1 MKKWCC
7 LLAIK
12 YEYALLFLFLTL
24 KDMNQS
30 SMDQQIIKSVRKK
43 LLLKYY
49 NILIG
54 LDLVF
59 HFIRNN
65 V

>member
-1 MKKWCC
+1 MKSGVVYWT
-7 LLAIK
+7 LNMNM
-12 YEYALLFLFLTL
+12 LFYFFFLTL
-24 KDMNQS
+24 KNMDQS